1 MDSFINKRL
10 CLSYMLLLLL
20 PCLFLSGNDSVL
32 VRNEVSLKGMFESL
46 SINKPAA
53 SNLET
58 NEKIISLLDNTLRNP
73 GSFEYPFSSLSTLG
87 SITSSDSLIRIFTW
101 NVQISPV
108 KHNYYGFLQV
118 RTEESDEICLYFL
131 NQTST
136 SGEEI
141 ENLVLGPENW
151 YGALYYQLH
160 TGVYKGETYYT
171 IIGLDFNDV
180 FTNIKVVDILTI
192 AEGIPVFG
200 HPLFR
205 FPDGMKHRAVFEYSS
220 RVVMFLRYVPE
231 ADMIIYDHLSPESP
245 GYKGQYRYYGP
256 DFSYDAFKFENG
268 MWNYISDVDFR
279 R

>member
-1 MDSFINKRL
+1 MDSFINRRL
-10 CLSYMLLLLL
+10 CLSYVLLLSGL
-20 PCLFLSGNDSVL
+20 CLSGNDSVL
-32 VRNEVSLKGMFESL
+32 FRNENTLKVMFESL

-53 SNLET
+53 LNLET
-58 NEKIISLLDNTLRNP
+58 NQKIISLLDNTLRNP
-73 GSFEYPFSSLSTLG
+73 ESFEYPFSSLSTLG

-101 NVQISPV
+101 NIQISPV

-118 RTEESDEICLYFL
+118 ITEGSDEICLYYL

-136 SGEEI
+136 TGEEI
-141 ENLVLGPENW
+141 ENLVLGTENW

-160 TGVYKGETYYT
+160 TEIYQGETYYT
-171 IIGLDFNDV
+171 IIGFDFNDV

-200 HPLFR
+200 HPVFR
-205 FPDGMKHRAVFEYSS
+205 LPDGMKHRAVFEYSS

-231 ADMIIYDHLSPESP
+231 ADMIIYDHLSPELAR
-245 GYKGQYRYYGP
+245 YKGQYRYYGP